1 MSVKRIIKR
10 EFNKQLIKRFANTY
24 EFCNN
29 DLSNFILL
37 LRKGVYPDEY
47 IVIWE
52 RFDETL
58 WPNKNAFHS
67 HLNLMDITDK
77 EVTHAQKVFEEFR

>member
-29 DLSNFILL
+29 DLSKFILL

-47 IVIWE
+47 MDIWE
-52 RFDETL
+52 RLDETL
-58 WPNKNAFHS
+58 WPDKKAFNS
-67 HLNLMDITDK
+67 DLNLMDITDK

>member
-29 DLSNFILL
+29 DLSKFILL

-47 IVIWE
+47 MDTWE
-52 RFDETL
+52 RLDETL
-58 WPNKNAFHS
+58 WPNKKAFNS
-67 HLNLMDITDK
+67 DLNLMDITDK

>member
-29 DLSNFILL
+29 DLSKFILL

-47 IVIWE
+47 MDIWE
-52 RFDETL
+52 RLDETL
-58 WPNKNAFHS
+58 WPNKKAFNS
-67 HLNLMDITDK
+67 DLNLMDITDK
-77 EVTHAQKVFEEFR
+77 EVTHAQKVSEEFR

>member
-29 DLSNFILL
+29 DLSKFILL

-47 IVIWE
+47 MDIWE
-52 RFDETL
+52 RLDETL
-58 WPNKNAFHS
+58 WPNKKAFNS
-67 HLNLMDITDK
+67 DLNLMDITDK

>member
-29 DLSNFILL
+29 DLSKFILL

-47 IVIWE
+47 MDIWE
-52 RFDETL
+52 RLDETL
-58 WPNKNAFHS
+58 WPNKKAFNS
-67 HLNLMDITDK
+67 DLNLMDITDK
-77 EVTHAQKVFEEFR
+77 DVTHAQKVFEEFR

>member
-29 DLSNFILL
+29 DLSKFILL

-47 IVIWE
+47 MDIWG
-52 RFDETL
+52 RLDETL
-58 WPNKNAFHS
+58 WPNKKAFNS
-67 HLNLMDITDK
+67 DLNLMDITDK